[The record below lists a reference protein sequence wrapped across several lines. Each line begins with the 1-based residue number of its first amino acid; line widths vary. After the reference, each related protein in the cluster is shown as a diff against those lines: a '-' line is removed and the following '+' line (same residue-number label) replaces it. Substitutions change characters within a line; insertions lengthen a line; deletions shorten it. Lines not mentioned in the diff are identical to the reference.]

1 MWMSLMREPSPCTM
15 NHHTIVWTITM
26 QHKPA
31 PTCSMHT
38 CTLLKFSCAR
48 DIGDGRGLCEWG
60 WGWKKWSQSGEKA
73 GGKVVLERA
82 VRVTQKVF
90 ITSSTLKLR
99 NEKMET
105 TINHQSWWG
114 GGANGGNQGSDS
126 FKPGCQSNGQLEAVP
141 IFPQTIVSMHIGP
154 SPGEND

>member
-1 MWMSLMREPSPCTM
+1 M
-15 NHHTIVWTITM
+15 
-26 QHKPA
+26 
-31 PTCSMHT
+31 
-38 CTLLKFSCAR
+38 
-48 DIGDGRGLCEWG
+48 
-60 WGWKKWSQSGEKA
+60 
-73 GGKVVLERA
+73 VLERA

-105 TINHQSWWG
+105 TINHQSLWG